1 MASLPEA
8 AQGNKI
14 RMEQVGTGAQPA
26 LPDNDGS
33 AKEATD
39 VDADRSE
46 AEVIPVLLFP
56 MTPNMR
62 DCRKE
67 TKRKK

>member
-1 MASLPEA
+1 MASLPET

-14 RMEQVGTGAQPA
+14 RMEQVVTVMG
-26 LPDNDGS
+26 NGS

-46 AEVIPVLLFP
+46 EEAIPVLLFP
-56 MTPNMR
+56 MTPNVR
-62 DCRKE
+62 DRRKE
-67 TKRKK
+67 AKIRNDVGVPL